1 MVFTPLAHLW
11 QGWERVIM
19 VPLVRAGTLEKE
31 GLGVG
36 LPEDASIPF
45 PTRHILK
52 SLPLSGPTLTW
63 HTGTC
68 LSPPI
73 HSATSAK
80 PQPPEPDSTLSSS
93 RKLPGTSCHEY
104 PFTLPLIINKS
115 TVIVH
120 ILWGRPFSKYFSC
133 SFVSS

>member
-1 MVFTPLAHLW
+1 
-11 QGWERVIM
+11 M

-73 HSATSAK
+73 HSATSASLSLRNQI
-80 PQPPEPDSTLSSS
+80 PHSLPPGSFPALVA
-93 RKLPGTSCHEY
+93 TSMPSLC
-104 PFTLPLIINKS
+104 P
-115 TVIVH
+115 
-120 ILWGRPFSKYFSC
+120 
-133 SFVSS
+133 